1 MKTSYIKI
9 NLYDQDYEVWYSYF
23 KGSRATLEEPAEP
36 PTWEIEKIV
45 RLTTPDYDLEK
56 EDLEWYEVQS
66 DFEDK
71 VIDKIIETIESE
83 KE

>member
-1 MKTSYIKI
+1 MKPNYIKI
-9 NLYDQDYEVWYSYF
+9 RLFGEDYEVWYSYF

-36 PTWEIEKIV
+36 PTWEIDKIV
-45 RLTTPDYDLEK
+45 RLTTPDCETAK
-56 EDLEWYEVQS
+56 EDLEWCEAQP

-71 VIDKIIETIESE
+71 VIDTIIETVKSE

>member
-9 NLYDQDYEVWYSYF
+9 NLFGEDYEVWYNYF
-23 KGSRATLEEPAEP
+23 KGLRATLEEPPEP

-45 RLTTPDYDLEK
+45 RLTTPDSDLEK

>member
-1 MKTSYIKI
+1 MKPSYIKI

-36 PTWEIEKIV
+36 PTWEIEKII
-45 RLTTPDYDLEK
+45 RLTTPDSDLAK
-56 EDLEWYEVQS
+56 EDLEWYEAQS

>member
-1 MKTSYIKI
+1 MKPSYTKI

-23 KGSRATLEEPAEP
+23 KGSRATLEEPEEL
-36 PTWEIEKIV
+36 PTWEIDKIV
-45 RLTTPDYDLEK
+45 RLTTPDCETAK